1 MPGPVSKLLISM
13 TDLWLFWQFGI
24 LKRHDGMDWF
34 LRKREVPKMWRSLMV
49 RKILNHQ
56 PILRKLNSCLITE
69 FPTWSES
76 LWSIWISWIWQ
87 IDQDPYYFSHVEG
100 DIDEILS
107 ISDLG
112 KVQRPHLVLRNV
124 WEATSGTP
132 LKSPTLLTGVMGI
145 LFVMCFF
152 CAVCLAPR
160 FVTQSNL
167 I

>member
-13 TDLWLFWQFGI
+13 TDLWLFLAIWDFETARWNGLIPPQ
-24 LKRHDGMDWF
+24 KRSAKNVEIFDGSEDPQSSADT
-34 LRKREVPKMWRSLMV
+34 E
-49 RKILNHQ
+49 
-56 PILRKLNSCLITE
+56 KLNSCLITE

-145 LFVMCFF
+145 LFVCVFF
-152 CAVCLAPR
+152 VQ
-160 FVTQSNL
+160 FV
-167 I
+167 

>member
-13 TDLWLFWQFGI
+13 TDLWLFLAIWDFETARWNGLIPPQ
-24 LKRHDGMDWF
+24 KRSAKNVEIFDGSEDPQSSADT
-34 LRKREVPKMWRSLMV
+34 E
-49 RKILNHQ
+49 
-56 PILRKLNSCLITE
+56 KLNSCLITE

-145 LFVMCFF
+145 LFVCAFF
-152 CAVCLAPR
+152 VQ
-160 FVTQSNL
+160 FV
-167 I
+167 